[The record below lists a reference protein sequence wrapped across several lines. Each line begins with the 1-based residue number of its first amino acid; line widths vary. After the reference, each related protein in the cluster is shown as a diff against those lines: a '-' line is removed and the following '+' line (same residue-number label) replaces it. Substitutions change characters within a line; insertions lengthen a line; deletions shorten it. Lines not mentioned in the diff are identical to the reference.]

1 MRQHRLATRGFGD
14 DRLGKAVAAGECQ
27 IAVTNSYYL
36 ARLMRPGNPDDR
48 AVAEKVG
55 VVTSYISMM
64 ESGQKFPNLEMFF
77 ALATAL
83 EIRASALILAM
94 EAHHT
99 NDHQ

>member
-1 MRQHRLATRGFGD
+1 MKKTKSRAFGPVLKHF
-14 DRLGKAVAAGECQ
+14 RTERKLTQEE
-27 IAVTNSYYL
+27 L
-36 ARLMRPGNPDDR
+36 
-48 AVAEKVG
+48 AEKVG

>member
-1 MRQHRLATRGFGD
+1 MKKTKSRAFGPVLKHF
-14 DRLGKAVAAGECQ
+14 R
-27 IAVTNSYYL
+27 T
-36 ARLMRPGNPDDR
+36 ARKLTQEEL
-48 AVAEKVG
+48 AEKVG

-64 ESGQKFPNLEMFF
+64 ESGQKFPNLEMLF